1 MRKRTENDILQDTE
15 YFKNV
20 KYYCSKCKFYK
31 DGCSLKRVVRVC
43 KKEGLR
49 NVPISKNY

>member
-1 MRKRTENDILQDTE
+1 MKKDYEADVWQDME
-15 YFKNV
+15 YYRNV

-31 DGCSLKRVVRVC
+31 DGCTLKRIIRVC

-49 NVPISKNY
+49 NVPISEN